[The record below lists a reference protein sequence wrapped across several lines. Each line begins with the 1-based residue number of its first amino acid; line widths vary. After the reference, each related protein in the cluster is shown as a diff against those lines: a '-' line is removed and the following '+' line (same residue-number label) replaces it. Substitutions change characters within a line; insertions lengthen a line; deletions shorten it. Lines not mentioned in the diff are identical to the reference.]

1 MDIEGTYLNIIKA
14 IIISHKPRANIIFN
28 SEKLKSSPRSGPKQE
43 SGPRQSLLLLNIVLK
58 FLARTIR
65 HKK

>member
-1 MDIEGTYLNIIKA
+1 MYLNIIKA
-14 IIISHKPRANIIFN
+14 IYDTPIANIIFN